1 MQHVAIFN
9 EERYEL
15 YYQMFSGLVH
25 GRDDDDDDD
34 GATNVELTRAN
45 LLIDVRWPEV
55 SRALADTM
63 CALNEFSA
71 SPCYNLR
78 PLASDVARL
87 VHKAATIAF
96 GTCRHECVPSW
107 FLQNCECLLAATLHK
122 MLVQFATR
130 SALTE
135 TAMQSAFSA
144 LLDIAEGLRGFVG
157 LHYLAESTGVHVLMS
172 AVANSRYDFLAK
184 EGVVVRHAERVFAD
198 VLAERILAEPNR
210 ALNVRSAFCFFAR
223 SERWQ
228 EFTNACLD
236 YDWLKGREG
245 GHLAQLSLVV
255 GIATRDASAH
265 SHNPRDPVHRC
276 SALNTSPER
285 PARTLSLPRTPTKST
300 RARIA
305 KRHRRVTRML
315 VVDAP

>member
-1 MQHVAIFN
+1 MQHVATFS

-25 GRDDDDDDD
+25 GRDDND
-34 GATNVELTRAN
+34 GAANVELTRAN

-63 CALNEFSA
+63 CALNEFST

-87 VHKAATIAF
+87 AHKAATIAF
-96 GTCRHECVPSW
+96 GTCRHECIPSW

-130 SALTE
+130 STLTE
-135 TAMQSAFSA
+135 TAMQSAFSV

-210 ALNVRSAFCFFAR
+210 VLDARSAFCFFAR

-228 EFTNACLD
+228 EFTEACLD
-236 YDWLKGREG
+236 YDWLTGREG
-245 GHLAQLSLVV
+245 DHLAQLSVVV
-255 GIATRDASAH
+255 GIATRNASAH
-265 SHNPRDPVHRC
+265 PNNPRGPVHLC

-285 PARTLSLPRTPTKST
+285 PVRTLSLPRTPTKST

>member
-15 YYQMFSGLVH
+15 YYQMFSGLVD
-25 GRDDDDDDD
+25 GRDEYDEVAD
-34 GATNVELTRAN
+34 VELTRAN

-55 SRALADTM
+55 SRALADTL
-63 CALNEFSA
+63 CALNEFA
-71 SPCYNLR
+71 TSPCYSFR

-87 VHKAATIAF
+87 VHKAAMIAF
-96 GTCRHECVPSW
+96 GTCRHECIPSW

-122 MLVQFATR
+122 MLVQFSTR

-135 TAMQSAFSA
+135 TEMQSAFGA
-144 LLDIAEGLRGFVG
+144 LLEIAEGLRGFVG

-184 EGVVVRHAERVFAD
+184 EGVVVRDAERVFAD
-198 VLAERILAEPNR
+198 VLAERILADPNR

-245 GHLAQLSLVV
+245 DHLAQLSAVV

-265 SHNPRDPVHRC
+265 SHNPHGPVHRC

-285 PARTLSLPRTPTKST
+285 PGRTLSLPRTPTKST
-300 RARIA
+300 GARIA
-305 KRHRRVTRML
+305 KHHRRVTRML
-315 VVDAP
+315 VVDTP

>member
-1 MQHVAIFN
+1 MQHVAAFN

-15 YYQMFSGLVH
+15 YYQMFSDLVH
-25 GRDDDDDDD
+25 GRDDDN
-34 GATNVELTRAN
+34 GAAGVELTRAN

-55 SRALADTM
+55 SRALADTL
-63 CALNEFSA
+63 CALNEFA
-71 SPCYNLR
+71 TIPCYSFR

-96 GTCRHECVPSW
+96 GTCRHECIPSW

-130 SALTE
+130 STLTE
-135 TAMQSAFSA
+135 IEMQSAFGV
-144 LLDIAEGLRGFVG
+144 LLDIAQGLRKFVG
-157 LHYLAESTGVHVLMS
+157 LHYLAESTGEHVLMS

-198 VLAERILAEPNR
+198 VLAERILADSNR
-210 ALNVRSAFCFFAR
+210 ALDARSAFCFFAR

-228 EFTNACLD
+228 EFAEACLD
-236 YDWLKGREG
+236 YDWLKSREG
-245 GHLAQLSLVV
+245 GHLAQLSVVV
-255 GIATRDASAH
+255 GIATRDVSAH
-265 SHNPRDPVHRC
+265 PNTPHDLVHLC
-276 SALNTSPER
+276 SVLNTSPER
-285 PARTLSLPRTPTKST
+285 PVRTISMPQTPMKST
-300 RARIA
+300 HARIA
-305 KRHRRVTRML
+305 KHRRRATRML